1 MLPRLTGSGLQPIIQ
16 LRPESGRCEVIDQMK
31 LWAIFAVLGFAMTF
45 CNLGEKLNSSSQSGP
60 ANQAPP
66 ANAAP
71 LKAPDRESVKNE
83 LVRLIN
89 KIAQASVDGDIV
101 TLTKVTTDD
110 FEQTDVEGKVQ
121 NKNEALAEVKKEK
134 SIRSWSIT
142 QTELTTLTDDTA
154 VMKYLLSL
162 TLKNGR
168 SGKARV
174 TETFVKEDGDWLL
187 KSSHQTMVK

>member
-31 LWAIFAVLGFAMTF
+31 LLAIFAVLGFAMTF

-89 KIAQASVDGDIV
+89 DIAQASVDGDIV

>member
-1 MLPRLTGSGLQPIIQ
+1 
-16 LRPESGRCEVIDQMK
+16 
-31 LWAIFAVLGFAMTF
+31 MTF
-45 CNLGEKLNSSSQSGP
+45 CNLGEKLNSSSQSGA

-71 LKAPDRESVKNE
+71 LKAPDRDSVKNE

-89 KIAQASVDGDIV
+89 DIAQASVDGDIV

-142 QTELTTLTDDTA
+142 QTELTTLTGDTA

-174 TETFVKEDGDWLL
+174 TETFVKENGDWLL

>member
-1 MLPRLTGSGLQPIIQ
+1 
-16 LRPESGRCEVIDQMK
+16 MK
-31 LWAIFAVLGFAMTF
+31 LLAIFAVLGFAMTF

-89 KIAQASVDGDIV
+89 DIAQASVDGDIV

>member
-1 MLPRLTGSGLQPIIQ
+1 
-16 LRPESGRCEVIDQMK
+16 MK
-31 LWAIFAVLGFAMTF
+31 LLAIFVVLGFAMTF

-66 ANAAP
+66 ANAAR
-71 LKAPDRESVKNE
+71 LKAPDRDSVKNE

-89 KIAQASVDGDIV
+89 DIAQASVDGDIV

>member
-1 MLPRLTGSGLQPIIQ
+1 
-16 LRPESGRCEVIDQMK
+16 
-31 LWAIFAVLGFAMTF
+31 MTF

-89 KIAQASVDGDIV
+89 DIAQASVDGDIV

>member
-1 MLPRLTGSGLQPIIQ
+1 
-16 LRPESGRCEVIDQMK
+16 
-31 LWAIFAVLGFAMTF
+31 MTF

-60 ANQAPP
+60 ADQKPP

-71 LKAPDRESVKNE
+71 LKAQDRDSVKNE

-89 KIAQASVDGDIV
+89 DIAQASVDGDIV

>member
-1 MLPRLTGSGLQPIIQ
+1 
-16 LRPESGRCEVIDQMK
+16 
-31 LWAIFAVLGFAMTF
+31 MTF

-60 ANQAPP
+60 SNQAPP

-71 LKAPDRESVKNE
+71 LKAADRDGVKNE

-89 KIAQASVDGDIV
+89 DIAQASVDGDIV

>member
-1 MLPRLTGSGLQPIIQ
+1 
-16 LRPESGRCEVIDQMK
+16 MK
-31 LWAIFAVLGFAMTF
+31 LLAIFVVLGFATTF

-66 ANAAP
+66 ANAAR
-71 LKAPDRESVKNE
+71 LKAPDRDSVKNE

-89 KIAQASVDGDIV
+89 DIAQASVDGDIV